1 MEVYQAIM
9 KRRSIR
15 KYDDRPVTRDIIE
28 RLLRAAMQAPSAA
41 NQRPWEFIIV
51 QDREG
56 LEKLSLAHPYA
67 GPVKTAA
74 AAILVLGKK
83 EGMLFPQYWQQDL
96 AAATQN
102 ILLAAVEEG
111 LGAVWTG
118 IAPEEDRM
126 AYIKTMFD
134 LPEGVMPFA
143 LLALGF
149 STGNVEHD
157 RFDEARI
164 HYEKYKA
171 DEAISK

>member
-15 KYDDRPVTRDIIE
+15 KYEDKPVTRDIIE

-83 EGMLFPQYWQQDL
+83 EGMLFPQY
-96 AAATQN
+96 
-102 ILLAAVEEG
+102 
-111 LGAVWTG
+111 
-118 IAPEEDRM
+118 
-126 AYIKTMFD
+126 
-134 LPEGVMPFA
+134 
-143 LLALGF
+143 
-149 STGNVEHD
+149 
-157 RFDEARI
+157 
-164 HYEKYKA
+164 
-171 DEAISK
+171 